1 MKKGFSILLVLLM
14 ASTMLPIT
22 VATHYCGGEIAASKI
37 SISGKLASCGMEGP
51 EKRPALP
58 GNSITTNCCDDVVTL
73 CRTDINYKPFFY
85 DISDSDQ
92 YNYKIFP
99 ITAGYPLYQ
108 ESSLI
113 SLSLKAR
120 PPGVLMSTCVD
131 LSGICAFRI

>member
-1 MKKGFSILLVLLM
+1 M

-22 VATHYCGGEIAASKI
+22 IATHFCGGEVAASLI
-37 SISGKLASCGMEGP
+37 SFSGKLASCGMEGP

-58 GNSITTNCCDDVVTL
+58 GNSITPNCCDDVVTL
-73 CRTDINYKPFFY
+73 CRTDSNYKPFFY
-85 DISDSDQ
+85 DISDFDQ

-99 ITAGYPLYQ
+99 ITARYPLYP

-113 SLSLKAR
+113 SLSFKAR

-131 LSGICAFRI
+131 LSGICVLRI